1 MKEVIFKTLRA
12 KNILSIGNDEI
23 VIDFVKG
30 LNLITGKNNDNPERV
45 NGIGKS
51 AIIEA
56 FFIAAYGKTIRD
68 IKKEFVINNIT
79 KGKGNV
85 ELDLDVIDDNVSK
98 SYTIKRQI
106 KPSKVELWCGD
117 VDITNDSIVNTDKA
131 ICDLIGSNP
140 VLCRSC
146 DILSLSDNVPFMAKK
161 PEEKRKFVNDIFSLE
176 VFGLMLKDLKLM
188 ISSNKTEMSI
198 STTKTEEIQNTINT
212 LTRQKED
219 FDQKVKEREESLKNK
234 KLEYQKKIDDL
245 TKSISKIE
253 VSDTEELQKE
263 SLKYQQAWN
272 NLDGKIGILNNNISS
287 NDTIKKIKIRE
298 IDSVSSVDSGVKCDK
313 CLQEIPHTHVDH
325 LQKLKL
331 EYEAELED
339 IINKTTEFQ
348 ISKKDLMD
356 KKSKIQTKIGEIT
369 NEINE
374 SKLNQKTIDSH
385 KKSIEQYEEM
395 IASLKEDTLVIPEID
410 IESVENRK
418 NLENEKYLKLK
429 QYSEDLEVCKFILGD
444 DGVKSFMVKRL
455 LTMLNATVQEYIND
469 LGMNIRCLF
478 DEYFDEKIINGENK
492 ETSYWNLSGGERR
505 TVDLACAWAF
515 KDIRRKISGVRSN
528 VEWIDEVFDSAF
540 DERGFDLLIEL
551 VKKRTEENGLCVY
564 AISHRKEM
572 VKHITIGE
580 IIKLEKENGITSRV
594 FN

>member
-23 VIDFVKG
+23 VIDFIKG

-117 VDITNDSIVNTDKA
+117 VDITNDSIANTDKA

-146 DILSLSDNVPFMAKK
+146 DILSLSDNIPFMAKK

-188 ISSNKTEMSI
+188 INSNKTEMSI

-219 FDQKVKEREESLKNK
+219 FDQKVKEKEESLKNK

-245 TKSISKIE
+245 TKSISEIE
-253 VSDTEELQKE
+253 VSDTEELKKE
-263 SLKYQQAWN
+263 LSKYEEAWN
-272 NLDGKIGILNNNISS
+272 KIDGKIGILNSHISS
-287 NDTIKKIKIRE
+287 NDTLKKIKEKDIN
-298 IDSVSSVDSGVKCDK
+298 SVSSVDSDVKCDK

-339 IINKTTEFQ
+339 IINKIVEFQ

-356 KKSKIQTKIGEIT
+356 KKSKIQNKVGEIT

-395 IASLKEDTLVIPEID
+395 IASLKEDKLVLPEID

-418 NLENEKYLKLK
+418 NLESEKYLKLK

-455 LTMLNATVQEYIND
+455 LTMLNATVQQYIND

-528 VEWIDEVFDSAF
+528 IEFLDEILDSAV
-540 DERGFDLLIEL
+540 DSRGVDLLIETI
-551 VKKRTEENGLCVY
+551 KKRIDRDKLSVY
-564 AISHRKEM
+564 AISHRNETL
-572 VKHITIGE
+572 KHITNE
-580 IIKLEKENGITSRV
+580 IINLEKENGITRRV
-594 FN
+594 